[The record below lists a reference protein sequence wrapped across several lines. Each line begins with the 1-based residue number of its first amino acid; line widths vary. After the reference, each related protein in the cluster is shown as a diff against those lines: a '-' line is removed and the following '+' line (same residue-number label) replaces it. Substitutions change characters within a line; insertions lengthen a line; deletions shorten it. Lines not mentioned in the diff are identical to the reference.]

1 MIFVFLIGAIRTP
14 PFTPGYR
21 AEREK
26 VKRRGVA
33 ALARP
38 AYTRSMAIALTV
50 FAPLVLLAALAG
62 VLGMTGLFHRES
74 SEYRKPDLSRLMS
87 PLAAPVEIDRGR
99 GRAVLFLH
107 GYPATPF
114 AFREP
119 CAWADLEGYD
129 AFAPLLPGCGTL
141 PEDFTRVDLS
151 QIYAFARD
159 EYMRIRASRD
169 EVHLVGSSMGG
180 SLALRLAEEFSGTD
194 RAPSSLVTVGSPVVL
209 LSPFEGVWT
218 YPHAPFARA
227 LGWFARSVNARI
239 PESGRE
245 GEDGSERW
253 LGYAGIFPR
262 QTHSLI
268 LFLRSVRKGLPMIAC
283 PYLNMHC
290 RTDRT
295 VSFRN
300 QAIIVRAAGTGN
312 PARRSVKALAADMP
326 GKRHTRHDLFL
337 YDSTRRIAW
346 DAALAHIRESAAGRT
361 G

>member
-1 MIFVFLIGAIRTP
+1 MPLP
-14 PFTPGYR
+14 P
-21 AEREK
+21 
-26 VKRRGVA
+26 A
-33 ALARP
+33 APILV
-38 AYTRSMAIALTV
+38 SMAIIVALLS
-50 FAPLVLLAALAG
+50 ALALLIALAG

-74 SEYRKPDLSRLMS
+74 PEYRKPDLSRLMS

-119 CAWADLEGYD
+119 CSWADVEGYD
-129 AFAPLLPGCGTL
+129 AFAPLLPGCGTV
-141 PEDFTRVDLS
+141 PEDFTRVNLS
-151 QIYAFARD
+151 LIYAFARD
-159 EYMRIRASRD
+159 QYLGIRSTRG

-180 SLALRLAEEFSGTD
+180 ALALRLAEEFGGTAN
-194 RAPSSLVTVGSPVVL
+194 APASLVTVGSPVVI

-227 LGWFARSVNARI
+227 LGWFARSAGARI

-268 LFLRSVRKGLPMIAC
+268 LFLRSVRRGLPRIAC

-312 PARRSVKALAADMP
+312 PERRSVKALVTDMP

-337 YDSTRRIAW
+337 YDSTRRFAW
-346 DAALAHIRESAAGRT
+346 NAALEHIREAVTRAG
-361 G
+361 